1 MSVKDYDEALE
12 ASDAN
17 GQHGHERTSSSIGAY
32 FNIICV
38 IAGTGTLQLP
48 LALHQGGW
56 IGLILIALSALMAI
70 YTGNLLIRCLYVFP
84 GRRLTGYGDVGEAAF
99 GRPGRWIVMF
109 FNYAI
114 LLGVGCI
121 YIMLV
126 GSNTYKLLAA
136 SSAGSP
142 LSERAWIAV
151 AGAVVLLPVI
161 AVKTLKEAAI
171 LSAFGTIATIVVVIV
186 SATLSGIELSQ
197 PNHVAK
203 EHSFVNPSQ
212 LAIALASIS
221 FSFGGNVVYPHVEAT
236 MRHPKSWSRVLGA
249 AILTTCLIYFV
260 ICVPGYLAYGHE
272 TKSPIFDNLPKGAA
286 TTSAIILITI
296 HVLLAA
302 PILITSFSLDVENRF
317 SVNVARLGRVKEFIY
332 RAAIRTT
339 TVCLLTVVAMV
350 VPYFGDFMA
359 LLGALAN
366 CMIVFVLPIFC
377 YLRLFGWWSVRKIT
391 LAWCFLIVAIGL
403 FACVL
408 GAIDAIK
415 ALHKDFNGSDG
426 GIL

>member
-1 MSVKDYDEALE
+1 MSSKDYTGGMEIADDV
-12 ASDAN
+12 DAAHQPSRN
-17 GQHGHERTSSSIGAY
+17 SSSIGAY

-48 LALHQGGW
+48 LAMHQSGW
-56 IGLILIALSALMAI
+56 FGVFLIVLSALMAI
-70 YTGNLLIRCLYVFP
+70 YTGNLLIRCLYVYP
-84 GRRLTGYGDVGEAAF
+84 GRRLTGYGDIGDAAF
-99 GRPGRWIVMF
+99 GRPGRWVVMF

-114 LLGVGCI
+114 LLGASCI

-126 GSNTYKLLAA
+126 GSNTYSLLAA
-136 SSAGSP
+136 SNMGSP

-151 AGAVVLLPVI
+151 AGVVVLLPVL

-171 LSAFGTIATIVVVIV
+171 LSAFGTIATVVVVVV
-186 SATLSGIELSQ
+186 SATLSGLELAR
-197 PNHVAK
+197 PDHVPAR
-203 EHSFVNPSQ
+203 HAFINPSQ

-236 MRHPKSWSRVLGA
+236 MRHPKSWPRVLTA
-249 AILTTCLIYFV
+249 AIASTCVMYFI
-260 ICVPGYLAYGHE
+260 ICVPAYLAYGD
-272 TKSPIFDNLPKGAA
+272 KIQSPIFHSLPQGAA

-302 PILITSFSLDVENRF
+302 PILITSFALDIESRL
-317 SVNVARLGRVKEFIY
+317 SVSVARLGRFKEFIY
-332 RAAIRTT
+332 RASIRTT
-339 TVCLLTVVAMV
+339 SVALLTVVAMV
-350 VPYFGDFMA
+350 VPFFGDFMA

-366 CMIVFVLPIFC
+366 CMIVFVLPIVC
-377 YLRLFGWWSVRKIT
+377 YLRLFGWRSVWKIT

-415 ALHKDFNGSDG
+415 ALHDDFAGRR
-426 GIL
+426 